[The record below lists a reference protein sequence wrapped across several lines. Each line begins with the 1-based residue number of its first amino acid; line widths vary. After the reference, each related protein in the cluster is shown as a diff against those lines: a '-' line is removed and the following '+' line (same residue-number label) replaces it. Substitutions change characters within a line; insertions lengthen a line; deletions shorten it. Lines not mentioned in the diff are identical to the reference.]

1 MGARLMLL
9 ERPPHRWTASQ
20 REQYEA
26 YKRAVIK
33 AVFNVERHDS
43 GTWVSSREVYV
54 AFHGHEPGGYPDPI
68 PTSDAAFSCVR
79 SRRPRV
85 ATSSFAGAAGVSS
98 GVATSQ
104 WKPRFSL
111 GRRDLVSYA

>member
-1 MGARLMLL
+1 MDARLMLL

-54 AFHGHEPGGYPDPI
+54 AFHGHEPGGYPDPM
-68 PTSDAAFSCVR
+68 PRFVRALKEAARGDFIDGRWSEQ
-79 SRRPRV
+79 RRG
-85 ATSSFAGAAGVSS
+85 FE
-98 GVATSQ
+98 
-104 WKPRFSL
+104 WKPR
-111 GRRDLVSYA
+111 